1 MLVLFDKHEIWNMDI
16 SGMTTYEVVLP
27 IILGNTLILSDY
39 KASISESTIEK
50 SFFSELYKI
59 HINTTNMYLV
69 G

>member
-16 SGMTTYEVVLP
+16 SGMTPYEVVLP

-39 KASISESTIEK
+39 KSSISESTIEEF
-50 SFFSELYKI
+50 FFSELYKI